1 MNDQAKAAAES
12 AVARER
18 FNFAL
23 AVQDRAYPEIEVPIY
38 LNEAAAR
45 EYVSLVQ
52 QRDKIEAKILK
63 AGAQGVATLS
73 ESLVEENARL
83 EAEIDAVRARLED
96 SGVVVTVRGISG
108 ERVEELREAAY
119 EAFPIEYEEHT
130 SPITGVTTKTEK
142 PQPKRDEYFATLS
155 RHAHV
160 VKVVAPD
167 GAVDDGFSVDE
178 FAATWAKL
186 PIVARVKLDE
196 AINETVVAVDYYKEL
211 VNPVF

>member
-1 MNDQAKAAAES
+1 MNDQAKTAAES

-23 AVQDRAYPEIEVPIY
+23 AVQDRAYPEIQVPIY
-38 LNEAAAR
+38 LDEAAAR
-45 EYVSLVQ
+45 EYISLSQ
-52 QRDKIEAKILK
+52 QREAIEAKIIK
-63 AGAQGVATLS
+63 ATAQGAGKVAEPLA
-73 ESLVEENARL
+73 EEAARL
-83 EAEIDAVRARLED
+83 EERIDAIRARLED
-96 SGVVVTVRGISG
+96 SGLVVTVRGISG
-108 ERVEELREAAY
+108 ECVEELRLAAY
-119 EAFPIEYEEHT
+119 EAFPVEHEEHV

-155 RHAHV
+155 RHAHI

-178 FAATWAKL
+178 FAATWVKL